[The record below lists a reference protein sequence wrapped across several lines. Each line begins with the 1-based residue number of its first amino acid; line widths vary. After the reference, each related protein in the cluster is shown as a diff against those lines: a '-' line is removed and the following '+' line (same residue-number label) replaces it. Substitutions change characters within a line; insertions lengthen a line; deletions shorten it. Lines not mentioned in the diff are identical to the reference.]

1 MKNDLYWL
9 PAPTSFETAFRA
21 IKSDTASYA
30 EKLQPMQALANTN
43 LDFIQT
49 VKLDRLLQS
58 LQLTEAGLPPARMVK
73 VALLGSSTIDHIVP
87 ALRVGAL
94 RRGLVLQC
102 YISDYNQYRQEIL
115 DPASGLHAFRP
126 EITILMP
133 ENPEMALK
141 PDLRT
146 PAAEVEDQVAKWVS
160 DLAALWQILVHK
172 TGSVVVQWNAVVPPW
187 GIFGHHDS
195 LVAASPRNISILYN
209 DVLRRQAGASS
220 VQLFDVESLAAYVGK
235 DLWCDLPLWHHAKQ
249 AMPPNLAPLLGDHM
263 ARQIAALRGL
273 SRKCLVL
280 DLDNTLWGGVI
291 GDDGLDGIVLGQGS
305 GVGEAFSFFQAYVQ
319 QLRRRGIILGVCSKN
334 EESNAWAP
342 FDRHPEMI
350 LRRDDIALF
359 IANWVDKPANLI
371 DLAKRLNIGLDSLV
385 FFDDNPAERDLV
397 RRTLPQVA
405 IPEVP
410 EDPAWYVSCLADAGY
425 FEAISFTADDA
436 LRTEQYQLNA
446 KRIEQSGSH
455 TNIESFLASL
465 SMEMTVAP
473 FNEVDLPRIVQ
484 LINKSNQFNLTTR
497 RYTEA
502 QVRQLMQDP
511 SCATLQVR
519 LKDTFGDNGMISV
532 VIARPEEGQ
541 DVRRLV
547 IDTWLM
553 SCRVLGRKVEQ
564 EFLNCLVE
572 KARSLDCSEIV
583 GEYLPTEK
591 NELVRE
597 HYSKLGFEPAV
608 ERDPK
613 EMDRWWSLGVE
624 GFKPFET
631 PMTLHLLE
639 RSLK

>member
-1 MKNDLYWL
+1 
-9 PAPTSFETAFRA
+9 
-21 IKSDTASYA
+21 
-30 EKLQPMQALANTN
+30 
-43 LDFIQT
+43 
-49 VKLDRLLQS
+49 
-58 LQLTEAGLPPARMVK
+58 
-73 VALLGSSTIDHIVP
+73 
-87 ALRVGAL
+87 
-94 RRGLVLQC
+94 
-102 YISDYNQYRQEIL
+102 
-115 DPASGLHAFRP
+115 
-126 EITILMP
+126 
-133 ENPEMALK
+133 
-141 PDLRT
+141 
-146 PAAEVEDQVAKWVS
+146 
-160 DLAALWQILVHK
+160 
-172 TGSVVVQWNAVVPPW
+172 
-187 GIFGHHDS
+187 
-195 LVAASPRNISILYN
+195 
-209 DVLRRQAGASS
+209 
-220 VQLFDVESLAAYVGK
+220 
-235 DLWCDLPLWHHAKQ
+235 
-249 AMPPNLAPLLGDHM
+249 
-263 ARQIAALRGL
+263 
-273 SRKCLVL
+273 
-280 DLDNTLWGGVI
+280 
-291 GDDGLDGIVLGQGS
+291 
-305 GVGEAFSFFQAYVQ
+305 
-319 QLRRRGIILGVCSKN
+319 
-334 EESNAWAP
+334 
-342 FDRHPEMI
+342 MI